1 MAIVI
6 NAIITVILLY
16 YAYKYAS
23 GGTMIIKHPFKVGE
37 YYECN
42 NNLSF
47 MIFSVMTAMVFLGTT
62 ITGEICYM
70 DILHVVD
77 VTPMGQEMDGV
88 MTIYLIFI
96 LWNLYTLTYSHYI
109 FQGWMMIVKFCLPI
123 LYFWGG
129 V

>member
-47 MIFSVMTAMVFLGTT
+47 MIFSVMTAMVFLGP

-77 VTPMGQEMDGV
+77 VTPMGQEMGWCDDDIPDFHI
-88 MTIYLIFI
+88 MESIYAYLFSLYLSRLDDDCQI
-96 LWNLYTLTYSHYI
+96 LPTNTL
-109 FQGWMMIVKFCLPI
+109 FL
-123 LYFWGG
+123 GG

>member
-1 MAIVI
+1 
-6 NAIITVILLY
+6 
-16 YAYKYAS
+16 
-23 GGTMIIKHPFKVGE
+23 MIIKHPFKVGE

-47 MIFSVMTAMVFLGTT
+47 MIFSVMTAIGVFRTT

-77 VTPMGQEMDGV
+77 VTPMGQEMGWCDDDIPDFHI
-88 MTIYLIFI
+88 MESIYAYLFSLYLSRLDDDCQI
-96 LWNLYTLTYSHYI
+96 LPTNTL
-109 FQGWMMIVKFCLPI
+109 FL
-123 LYFWGG
+123 GG

>member
-47 MIFSVMTAMVFLGTT
+47 MIFSEMTAMVFLGPLSLVK
-62 ITGEICYM
+62 YA
-70 DILHVVD
+70 ILHVVD
-77 VTPMGQEMDGV
+77 VTPMGQEMGWCDDDIPDFHI
-88 MTIYLIFI
+88 MESIYAYLFSLYLSRLDDDCQI
-96 LWNLYTLTYSHYI
+96 LPTNTL
-109 FQGWMMIVKFCLPI
+109 FL
-123 LYFWGG
+123 GG

>member
-47 MIFSVMTAMVFLGTT
+47 MIFSVMTAMVFLGPLSLVKYA
-62 ITGEICYM
+62 IWIFFMLLMSRRWGDD
-70 DILHVVD
+70 DIPDFHI
-77 VTPMGQEMDGV
+77 MES
-88 MTIYLIFI
+88 IYAYLFSLYLSRLDDDCQI
-96 LWNLYTLTYSHYI
+96 LPTNTL
-109 FQGWMMIVKFCLPI
+109 FL
-123 LYFWGG
+123 GG

>member
-47 MIFSVMTAMVFLGTT
+47 MIFSVMTAMVFLGPLSLVKYA
-62 ITGEICYM
+62 IWIFFM
-70 DILHVVD
+70 LLMSRRWVDDDIPDFHI
-77 VTPMGQEMDGV
+77 MES
-88 MTIYLIFI
+88 IYAYLFSLYLSRLDDDCQI
-96 LWNLYTLTYSHYI
+96 LPTNTL
-109 FQGWMMIVKFCLPI
+109 FL
-123 LYFWGG
+123 GG